1 MGAFPPTSLCLR
13 GGLSSN
19 IMITS
24 PQNPKL
30 KLVRALQGRT
40 KTRRKEKAF
49 LVEGVRLLEEAV
61 KAKWP
66 IRFVL
71 YANNLNERGQELLNS
86 LQDVDAEEVDSALL
100 KSIGDTETSQGILAV
115 LDKAQLPMPNSP
127 DFLLILDQIRDP
139 GNLGTLLR
147 TAAAAGVDAV
157 ILPPETADA
166 FSPKVLRAG
175 MGAHFHLPILSA
187 DWDQIKDRVGG
198 LKVWLA
204 VMAGD
209 IAYTEADFKSPSAL
223 VIGGEAEGASQFARE
238 LATTNVHIPMPG
250 EMESLNAAVAG
261 AILLFEVVRQRE
273 LLG

>member
-1 MGAFPPTSLCLR
+1 
-13 GGLSSN
+13 
-19 IMITS
+19 MITS
-24 PQNPKL
+24 PKNPKL
-30 KLVRALQGRT
+30 KLVRSLQGRA
-40 KTRRKEKAF
+40 KTRRKERAF

-61 KAKWP
+61 AAKWP

-71 YANNLNERGQELLNS
+71 YDRSLGSRGQDILTTLRI
-86 LQDVDAEEVDSALL
+86 LIHDIEEVDSALL
-100 KSIGDTETSQGILAV
+100 KSVSDTETSQGILAV
-115 LDKAQLPMPNSP
+115 LDYSQLPIPNSP

-157 ILPPETADA
+157 ILPPETTDA
-166 FSPKVLRAG
+166 LSPKVLRAG
-175 MGAHFHLPILSA
+175 MGAHFHMPILSA
-187 DWDQIKDRVGG
+187 DWDQIKDRVEG
-198 LKVWLA
+198 LKVYLA

-209 IAYTEADFKSPSAL
+209 VTYTEADFKSAFAL
-223 VIGGEAEGASQFARE
+223 VIGGEAEGASQPARD
-238 LATTNVHIPMPG
+238 LVTTSVHIPMPG